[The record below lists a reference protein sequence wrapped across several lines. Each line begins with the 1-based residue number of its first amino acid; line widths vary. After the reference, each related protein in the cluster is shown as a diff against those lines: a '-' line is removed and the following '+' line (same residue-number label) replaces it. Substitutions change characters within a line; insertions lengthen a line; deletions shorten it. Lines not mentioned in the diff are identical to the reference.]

1 MPQPPGCSED
11 PERNMATP
19 RPSRRQ
25 EWDNDG
31 RRDSR
36 DRGDRDWDR
45 DSQDRRDR
53 DWDRDLHRE
62 YDLQDRERAR
72 KFLGG
77 RERDGTRDREPM
89 SGEEHMRQSVFSAP
103 FGEGAKAAQAAPKA
117 GRANVTQE
125 EWDAVQERMAI
136 LMRQQVG

>member
-53 DWDRDLHRE
+53 DWDRE
-62 YDLQDRERAR
+62 
-72 KFLGG
+72 
-77 RERDGTRDREPM
+77 
-89 SGEEHMRQSVFSAP
+89 MRQSVFSAP